1 MELLKMEKDGK
12 KVASVRQRFL
22 ATFVDLF
29 VVISFYLI
37 INDKL
42 VFVESLIARSILF
55 FIIFEI
61 YFVLNNYYLNGLT
74 IGRAIANTRLYRMD
88 GYKLTISDLLY
99 RYIFCII
106 VYILSLGVLFIASYM
121 SIKKN
126 GRAVHDEMNKTI
138 VLQISN

>member
-1 MELLKMEKDGK
+1 MEKDGK
-12 KVASVRQRFL
+12 KVASVQQRFL

-29 VVISFYLI
+29 VVFGFYLI

-42 VFVESLIARSILF
+42 VFVESLIARNILF

-61 YFVLNNYYLNGLT
+61 YFILNNYYLNGLT

>member
-1 MELLKMEKDGK
+1 MEKDGK

-106 VYILSLGVLFIASYM
+106 LYILSLGVLFIASYM